1 MGVLLKGGTIVSAEK
16 SWQAD
21 VRIEEEKI
29 VEIGTNLAP
38 KEEQVI
44 DVTGKLLFPGFIDT
58 HTHFDLDNGVFM
70 TADNF
75 ETGTMAAVAGGT
87 TTVLDFATQNKGET
101 LEEALENWHKKAD
114 EVSSCDYGFHM
125 AITDWNENVK
135 KELPLMT
142 KEGVTSYKLY
152 MAYDALRVNDGEIFD
167 VLKAVKEENGIVGMH
182 CENGDLV
189 NKLIAQEKAAGHL
202 GTDAHPKSRPEEVEA
217 EAVYRYMAIAKMA
230 DAPINVVHLS
240 TKRGLELIKD
250 ARKEGQKVYIETC
263 PQYLL
268 MDDSKYS
275 LPNFEGAKYTM
286 SPPLRKPADN
296 EALWQ
301 ALKEDVA
308 DTVGTDHCSFQFAG
322 QKDYGKDD
330 FSKIPNGAPGV
341 EHRPAVMYNFG
352 VKEGKISKE
361 QMCRLLAENPA
372 RLFGMYPQKG
382 AIKEGSDADI
392 VVWNPEAEWTIEAK
406 TQVQNVDYTTYEG
419 MKITG
424 RPEKVFLRGNLV
436 AENGSVVEKHKGAYV
451 RRNACEYF

>member
-1 MGVLLKGGTIVSAEK
+1 MGVLLKGGTIISAEK

-21 VRIEEEKI
+21 VRMEEEKI
-29 VEIGTNLAP
+29 IEIGTDLSQ
-38 KEEQVI
+38 KGDEVI

-70 TADNF
+70 TADDF

-101 LEEALENWHKKAD
+101 LCEALENWHKKAD

-125 AITDWNENVK
+125 AITDWNEETK
-135 KELPLMT
+135 KEIPIMT

-167 VLKAVKEENGIVGMH
+167 VLKAVRQENGIVGMH

-189 NKLIAQEKAAGHL
+189 NKLVASEKAAGHF
-202 GTDAHPKSRPEEVEA
+202 GPEAHPASRPDTVEA
-217 EAVYRYMAIAKMA
+217 EAIYRYMAIAKMA
-230 DAPINVVHLS
+230 DAPVNVVHLS
-240 TKRGLELIKD
+240 TKRGLELIKQ
-250 ARKEGQKVYIETC
+250 ARMEGQKVYIETC

-268 MDDSKYS
+268 MNDDKYS
-275 LPNFEGAKYTM
+275 LPDFEGGKYVM
-286 SPPLRKPADN
+286 SPPLRKPSDS

-308 DTVGTDHCSFQFAG
+308 DTVGTDHCSFQFKG

-341 EHRPAVMYNFG
+341 EHRPALMYHFG
-352 VKEGKISKE
+352 VREERITKE

-382 AIKEGSDADI
+382 AIQVGSDADI
-392 VVWNPEAEWTIEAK
+392 VVWNPETEWTIKAES
-406 TQVQNVDYTTYEG
+406 QVQNVDYTPYEG
-419 MKITG
+419 IKIKG
-424 RPEKVFLRGNLV
+424 RPELVFLRGRLT
-436 AENGSVVEKHKGAYV
+436 AENGKVVEKHGGAYV
-451 RRNACEYF
+451 RRKACEYF